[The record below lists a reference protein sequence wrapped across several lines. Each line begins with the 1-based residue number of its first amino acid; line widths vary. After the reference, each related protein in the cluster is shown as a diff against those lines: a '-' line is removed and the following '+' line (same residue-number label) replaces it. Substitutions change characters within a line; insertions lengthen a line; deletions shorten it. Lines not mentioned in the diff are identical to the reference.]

1 LLNIAK
7 RTHDKVK
14 RAWLTS
20 CYHQAVK
27 QAASVRNQVLEGFES
42 LIPIFSDVE
51 LFLGT
56 FRGDMNIKNMSVELT
71 VTTLTAIEQAI
82 GFFTSNER
90 KSYLPLQFSLARHI
104 LYAKS

>member
-1 LLNIAK
+1 MI
-7 RTHDKVK
+7 
-14 RAWLTS
+14 
-20 CYHQAVK
+20 QAVK

-56 FRGDMNIKNMSVELT
+56 FPGDTNIKNMSVELT

-90 KSYLPLQFSLARHI
+90 KSFVATSILPRQARSVCKELTGYNRHV
-104 LYAKS
+104 KF